1 MDVAKLVETLRS
13 TLDPNQ
19 REQAEQQLTEVHKI
33 IGFAPVLLQVVMSDA
48 VDMPVRQAGVI
59 YLKNMLTQYWIERE
73 PENVTDNVPFNI
85 HENDRAPIRDNII
98 EAIIHAPEPV
108 RVQLCVCLNHMIKH
122 DFPGRWPN
130 VAEKMAFYIKA
141 DQPTTWMGALVS
153 IYQFVKVFEYKRSE
167 ERTPM
172 DEVMVHMVPVLHQRL
187 VQLGPDLTEASSL
200 LQKQV
205 LKIYFAYTQNYLPMK
220 ILTKEVFTAW
230 MEAIRQIIERAI
242 PAEAEAVDEDERCEL
257 ACWKL
262 KKWAVHILSRLFER
276 YGSPGNVVK
285 EYNDFSEWYLK
296 TFSSGVLNAML
307 KLMEGY
313 RQKVYVAPRV
323 MQQSLNYINQGISH
337 AFSWKFIKPYM
348 QTMIQDVIFPLMCHS
363 DEDEDMWCNDPLEYI
378 RIKYDVF
385 EDFLSPVMAAQTVFH
400 SATAK
405 RKEVLNKAMGFC
417 MSILN
422 NTASPPRAID
432 GALHMVGAVA
442 AVLLKRKIYKDQAE
456 QMLTSHVF
464 PGFASE
470 HGFLRARA
478 CWVIRQ
484 FCELRYKTPTVVQQ
498 AVEHVRNALCTDK
511 DLPVRVEA
519 AIAVQML
526 ISEQEQAKAYIQ
538 PLVKPVVL
546 ELLNVIRDTENDE
559 LTGVMQKLVCTY
571 VEEVTPIAVD
581 MMTHLAQTFA
591 QIIESD
597 SDGSEEK
604 AISALGILNTM
615 EAILSVMEDQK
626 EIVVQ
631 LEAIVLSVIGIILQ
645 NNIIDFYEEVLSL
658 IYSLTSTQI
667 SCHMWEVFG
676 MIYQMFEKDGVD
688 YFTDMM
694 PALHNY
700 ITVDTPAFLAKPH
713 HLEVIYNMCKQV
725 MSNDVGEDA
734 ECHAAKLLEVIL
746 LQCPGQVDHV
756 MGSFVELVLNRLT
769 REVQTSE
776 LRTICLQVVI
786 AAMYYNSALLLAEV
800 LPKVSVPNM
809 QQGSVLGNFLTQ
821 WMVDIDCILGLHDRK
836 MSVLGLCSLMSMVG
850 QRPQE
855 VSDVANKILPAAL
868 MLFQG
873 LKRAYA
879 SRAADEDSD
888 DEDDE
893 DDEEEAYDG
902 NQGEVL
908 SSDEDEIDDAGQ
920 AYMARLAKQANG
932 HLCLHQ
938 TGEDSDSEDSLTDDG
953 AEETALESYMTSLD
967 TEACT
972 VDEYQSFKTILSGLP
987 GQDNA
992 WYQALVAALTP
1003 AQQKEIEEVFK
1014 MADQRKA
1021 AAESKKIEETGG
1033 FNFTSRQVPTAFNFG
1048 S

>member
-1 MDVAKLVETLRS
+1 
-13 TLDPNQ
+13 
-19 REQAEQQLTEVHKI
+19 
-33 IGFAPVLLQVVMSDA
+33 
-48 VDMPVRQAGVI
+48 
-59 YLKNMLTQYWIERE
+59 LKNMLTQYWVERE
-73 PENVTDNVPFNI
+73 PENVTDSVPFNI
-85 HENDRAPIRDNII
+85 HEQDRQPIRDNII

-141 DQPTTWMGALVS
+141 DQPTAWMGALVS

-167 ERTPM
+167 ERHPM
-172 DEVMVHMVPVLHQRL
+172 DEVMLHMLPILYQRL
-187 VQLGPDLTEASSL
+187 AQLAPDLTEASSL
-200 LQKQV
+200 LQKQI
-205 LKIYFAYTQNYLPMK
+205 LKIYFAFTQNYLPVN
-220 ILTKEVFTAW
+220 ILTREIFTQW
-230 MEAIRQIIERAI
+230 MEAIRQIVERAI
-242 PAEAEAVDEDERCEL
+242 PAEADAVDEEERCEL

-276 YGSPGNVVK
+276 YGSPGNVIK
-285 EYNDFSEWYLK
+285 EYKDMSEWYLK
-296 TFSSGVLNAML
+296 TFSCGVLNALL
-307 KLMEGY
+307 KLLEGY
-313 RQKVYVAPRV
+313 RQKVFVAPRV
-323 MQQSLNYINQGISH
+323 LQQSLNYINQGISH

-363 DEDEDMWCNDPLEYI
+363 DEDEDMWSNDPLEYI

-417 MSILN
+417 MSILTN
-422 NTASPPRAID
+422 PESEPRARD

-442 AVLLKRKIYKDQAE
+442 QVLLKRKIYKDQAE

-464 PGFASE
+464 PGFTNE
-470 HGFLRARA
+470 NGFLRARS
-478 CWVIRQ
+478 CWVVRQ
-484 FCELRYKTPTVVQQ
+484 FCELKYQTPQTVQQ
-498 AVEHVRNALCTDK
+498 AVELVKNALCTDK

-526 ISEQEQAKAYIQ
+526 ISEQEHAKTYIQ
-538 PLVKPVVL
+538 PMVKPVIL
-546 ELLNVIRDTENDE
+546 ELLNVIRETENDE

-631 LEAIVLSVIGIILQ
+631 LEGIVLSVIGIILQ

-667 SCHMWEVFG
+667 SHHMWEVFG

-700 ITVDTPAFLAKPH
+700 ITVDTPAFLAKPL
-713 HLEVIYNMCKQV
+713 HLEIIFNMCKQIL
-725 MSNDVGEDA
+725 NQDVGEDA

-746 LQCPGQVDHV
+746 LQCPGQVDLV
-756 MGSFVELVLNRLT
+756 LKSFVELVLTRLT

-786 AAMYYNSALLLAEV
+786 SALYYNSKLLLEI
-800 LPKVSVPNM
+800 LPTLAIPSI
-809 QQGSVLGNFLTQ
+809 QGSVLGQFLNQ
-821 WMVDIDCILGLHDRK
+821 WLMDTDCFLGLHDRK
-836 MSVLGLCSLMSMVG
+836 ISVLGLCSLMSMVG
-850 QRPQE
+850 QRPVEIQE
-855 VSDVANKILPAAL
+855 MASKILPATL
-868 MLFQG
+868 LLFQG

-879 SRAADEDSD
+879 SRAAEEDSD
-888 DEDDE
+888 SDDDEE
-893 DDEEEAYDG
+893 DDEEAYD
-902 NQGEVL
+902 GEVL
-908 SSDEDEIDDAGQ
+908 SSDEDEIDDASQ
-920 AYMARLAKQANG
+920 QYLERLQKVRSG
-932 HLCLHQ
+932 D
-938 TGEDSDSEDSLTDDG
+938 DSDSEGELTDDG
-953 AEETALESYMTSLD
+953 AEETALESYMTTLD
-967 TEACT
+967 ADSCT
-972 VDEYQSFKTILSGLP
+972 VDEYLSFKEILANLP
-987 GQDNA
+987 TQDGV
-992 WYQALVAALTP
+992 WYQALVGGLSP
-1003 AQQKEIEEVFK
+1003 GQLKEIEDVFK
-1014 MADQRKA
+1014 LADQRKA
-1021 AAESKKIEETGG
+1021 VAESKKIEETGG
-1033 FNFTSRQVPTAFNFG
+1033 FNFTQRQVPSAFNFG